1 MKLGLIAVLTGA
13 AMLTAAGAVTAY
25 QELDAF
31 SAGGLGPADRFAA
44 LRSKSYHAAPS
55 LLGKRL
61 VLDACVEAIG
71 GLYGRMQAEADRR
84 LVFEHCRSEADAI
97 ARDMPSYA
105 YAHYVGARTAAL
117 LGDVAGFNARVA
129 RSQITGPNEQWVAEL
144 RVALV
149 EDNFEVIAPD
159 VAERHLADLRLLV
172 ASQRG
177 IASISSR
184 YIKVPAFR
192 ERITAIVETMP
203 EADQARFVANV
214 RYAAG
219 AA

>member
-31 SAGGLGPADRFAA
+31 SAGGFGPADRFAA
-44 LRSKSYHAAPS
+44 LQSQSYHAAPS

-71 GLYGRMQAEADRR
+71 GLYGRMQAATDRQA
-84 LVFEHCRSEADAI
+84 VFEHCRSEADAI
-97 ARDMPSYA
+97 ARDVPSYSYA
-105 YAHYVGARTAAL
+105 YYVGARAAAL
-117 LGDVAGFNARVA
+117 LGDAGGFNR
-129 RSQITGPNEQWVAEL
+129 RILFSQMTGPTEQWVAEL
-144 RVALV
+144 RAALV
-149 EDNFEVIAPD
+149 EDNIGSITPEVAQ
-159 VAERHLADLRLLV
+159 RHLADLRLLV
-172 ASQRG
+172 GSQRG

-184 YIKVPAFR
+184 YIKEPAFR

-219 AA
+219 AS